1 VKALHH
7 RGRRASECERHDW
20 RARAAD
26 DVELGLECV
35 VIEVGL
41 AEPNVVS
48 VRVAFDRL
56 AYAARR
62 A

>member
-1 VKALHH
+1 LA
-7 RGRRASECERHDW
+7 G
-20 RARAAD
+20 ARAAD